1 MTTSYTIKYSTNKNL
16 QYIYLDEK
24 TTLDTFNNLHN
35 YIPDK
40 KIISK
45 IEFTNR
51 LKKFNFFIK
60 EISKFIY
67 YNDEKA
73 SIKFIKEL
81 MAITED
87 ESKILYKIFKL
98 INSNIKEIKESNFI
112 KKQHGGFL
120 GSICTPAILITD
132 IAGMLPGIGIPIDT
146 FGVILSLVC
155 GDYFGAGLGLVSII
169 PVVGMATGGVEV
181 IRGVLKLTGFLS
193 DDKGKVNENKDDKG
207 NENKDDSSPFDFI
220 SGMLGNEK
228 SDTKENENKDDSS
241 PFDFISGM
249 LGNKKSDTK
258 DKNTKD
264 IIMEKSNDRKFNSYE
279 YEYQDK
285 KHYEYEYYDDDI
297 YKYEYYEN

>member
-24 TTLDTFNNLHN
+24 TTLDTFNTLQS

-45 IEFTNR
+45 LEFINR
-51 LKKFNFFIK
+51 IKKFNFFIK

-67 YNDEKA
+67 YNNDENS
-73 SIKFIKEL
+73 SIKFIKQL
-81 MAITED
+81 MTLTED

-98 INSNIKEIKESNFI
+98 INSNIKEIKKNNYI

-120 GSICTPAILITD
+120 DSICPSAILITD
-132 IAGMLPGIGIPIDT
+132 IGGMLPGLGIGVDII
-146 FGVILSLVC
+146 GVILSLVC

-169 PVVGMATGGVEV
+169 PIVGWASGGVEI

-193 DDKGKVNENKDDKG
+193 DDKENEDD
-207 NENKDDSSPFDFI
+207 DDGSSPFNFI
-220 SGMLGNEK
+220 SGMLGDEK
-228 SDTKENENKDDSS
+228 SDTKDS
-241 PFDFISGM
+241 
-249 LGNKKSDTK
+249 KETK
-258 DKNTKD
+258 DKKRK
-264 IIMEKSNDRKFNSYE
+264 KSNDRKFDSYE

-285 KHYEYEYYDDDI
+285 EHYEYEYYDNDI
-297 YKYEYYEN
+297 YKYEYYDK

>member
-45 IEFTNR
+45 TEFTNR

-67 YNDEKA
+67 YYDEKS

-98 INSNIKEIKESNFI
+98 INSNIKEIKESNLI

-193 DDKGKVNENKDDKG
+193 DDKGNENKDDKG
-207 NENKDDSSPFDFI
+207 NENKNNSSPFDFI

-228 SDTKENENKDDSS
+228 SDAKENENKDDSS